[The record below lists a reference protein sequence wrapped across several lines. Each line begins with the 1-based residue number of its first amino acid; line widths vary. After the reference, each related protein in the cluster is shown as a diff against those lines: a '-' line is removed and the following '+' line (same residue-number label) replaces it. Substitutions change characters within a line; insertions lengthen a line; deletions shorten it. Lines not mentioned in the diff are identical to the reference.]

1 MKLEKAR
8 TIAEE
13 FIEMLS
19 PRCECIEIAGSIRR
33 RKPEVKD
40 IELVAIPKVREER
53 DLFGELLDT
62 ISELDEFDWSSYG
75 EIIKNGSKYKQI
87 RTFPLINLD
96 LFIVLPPAQWGVIFA
111 IRTGPADY
119 SRWLV
124 TQQRYGGAMP
134 AGYFVQEGQLWGP
147 HGIIPTP
154 EESDFFAEIGLIC
167 PLPWDRS
174 MP

>member
-1 MKLEKAR
+1 MELLRAR
-8 TIAEE
+8 AIAENV
-13 FIEMLS
+13 IERLRPS
-19 PRCECIEIAGSIRR
+19 CERIEIAGSIRR

-40 IELVAIPKVREER
+40 IELVAIPKVFEER
-53 DLFGELLDT
+53 DLFGELLNSISMLDKVEWGRYDT
-62 ISELDEFDWSSYG
+62 V
-75 EIIKNGSKYKQI
+75 IKNGSRYKQI
-87 RTFPLINLD
+87 VIDARINLD